1 MKAIKIFS
9 ALFLFLLSFAHA
21 QMDDKFY
28 QPSKKLKPLEFS
40 KLEYIAVPVEQDTIT
55 AYIAKPE
62 TKKIKK
68 TILFF
73 HGAGGNVTT
82 NQIITKPLVD
92 AGFQVV
98 MIDFRGYGKSTGK
111 ATHLNVAADGQ
122 MLFNQFINRP
132 DIKNTKIYIYGASL
146 GSQIATH
153 LAKDNVDKISGLIL
167 DSPMASFTDIAAF
180 YAPQYKE
187 MILKGMVSPYSA
199 KEDIKGLGKLPKI
212 VIHSKE
218 DKEVPY
224 EQGKLVFDN
233 APEPKQFIES
243 TGSHLMGIKNNS
255 TEVLKAI
262 QSL

>member
-1 MKAIKIFS
+1 M
-9 ALFLFLLSFAHA
+9 
-21 QMDDKFY
+21 
-28 QPSKKLKPLEFS
+28 
-40 KLEYIAVPVEQDTIT
+40 
-55 AYIAKPE
+55 KPE
-62 TKKIKK
+62 TKRLRK
-68 TILFF
+68 LFSF
-73 HGAGGNVTT
+73 SWCRGNVTT
-82 NQIITKPLVD
+82 YQYITKPLVD

-111 ATHLNVAADGQ
+111 PTHLNVAADGQ
-122 MLFNQFINRP
+122 MLFDQFINRP
-132 DIKNTKIYIYGASL
+132 DIKNTKVYIYGASL

-180 YAPQYKE
+180 YAPQYKD

-233 APEPKQFIES
+233 ATELKQFIES
-243 TGSHLMGIKNNS
+243 VGAHLGGMQNNS
-255 TEVLKAI
+255 AEILKAI

>member
-1 MKAIKIFS
+1 MKAINIFS
-9 ALFLFLLSFAHA
+9 ALFLFLLSFAHT

-28 QPSKKLKPLEFS
+28 QPGKKLKPLEFS
-40 KLEYIAVPVEQDTIT
+40 KVEYIAVPVEQDTIT
-55 AYIAKPE
+55 AYVVKPE

-68 TILFF
+68 TIFFF

-82 NQIITKPLVD
+82 YQYITKPLVD

-98 MIDFRGYGKSTGK
+98 MVDFRGYGKSTGK
-111 ATHLNVAADGQ
+111 PTHLNVAADGQ
-122 MLFNQFINRP
+122 MLFDQFINRP
-132 DIKNTKIYIYGASL
+132 DIKNTKIYLYGASL

-153 LAKDNVDKISGLIL
+153 LAKDNVNKISGLIL

-180 YAPQYKE
+180 YAPQYKD

-212 VIHSKE
+212 IIHSKE

-233 APEPKQFIES
+233 ATEPKQFIES
-243 TGSHLMGIKNNS
+243 SGAHLGGMQNNS
-255 TEVLKAI
+255 AEILKAI